1 MDLPNATPLFTIG
14 EAVSQL
20 QAAYPDISHSSLR
33 FLQREGMVNP
43 MRTVG
48 GHRLYSLTDL
58 DRVRRIKR
66 WQEHRLSL
74 HEIRL
79 RLEKLDALAS
89 PADMAQRFLDLAT
102 HGDMDA
108 AAQVVLHAD
117 ELGLAPARI
126 FDEVLRPALIEVG
139 ERWVAGSLTVA
150 QEHEVS
156 ELTRDL
162 VAELS
167 NRHAQPEPREPIVI
181 ATCVADE
188 LHDLGLRMMCGV
200 LRQRG
205 ARLHFLGA
213 NVSPP
218 FLVESVH
225 QRRPDIVL
233 LSVSQ
238 ADHLPALHDCLKALA
253 ELREGSPV
261 SRQPLIVAGGRGV
274 AHAAGELDD
283 LGVHAIVDATLEG
296 AADTI
301 LAAWREGS

>member
-1 MDLPNATPLFTIG
+1 MDLPNETRLFTIG

-20 QAAYPDISHSSLR
+20 RATYPNISHSSLR

-43 MRTVG
+43 LRTVG
-48 GHRLYSLTDL
+48 GHRLYTLGDL

-74 HEIRL
+74 QEIRL
-79 RLEKLDALAS
+79 RLEKMDALTS
-89 PADMAQRFLDLAT
+89 PAQMSQRFLDLAT

-108 AAQVVLHAD
+108 AAHVVLHAD
-117 ELGLAPARI
+117 ELGLALART
-126 FDEVLRPALIEVG
+126 FEEVLRPALVEVG
-139 ERWVAGSLTVA
+139 KRWAAGSLTVT
-150 QEHEVS
+150 QEHEIS

-167 NRHAQPEPREPIVI
+167 NRHARPEPREPIVI

-188 LHDLGLRMMCGV
+188 LHDLGLRMMCAV
-200 LRQRG
+200 LRQRK
-205 ARLHFLGA
+205 ARIHFLGA

-218 FLVESVH
+218 FLVESVT

-238 ADHLPALHDCLKALA
+238 DDHLPALRDCVAALA
-253 ELREGSPV
+253 ALAVPGSRRPM
-261 SRQPLIVAGGRGV
+261 IVAGGRGV
-274 AHAAGELDD
+274 AYAARELEA
-283 LGVHAIVDATLEG
+283 LGVHAIMDATLEA

-301 LAAWREGS
+301 LAAWRGVT